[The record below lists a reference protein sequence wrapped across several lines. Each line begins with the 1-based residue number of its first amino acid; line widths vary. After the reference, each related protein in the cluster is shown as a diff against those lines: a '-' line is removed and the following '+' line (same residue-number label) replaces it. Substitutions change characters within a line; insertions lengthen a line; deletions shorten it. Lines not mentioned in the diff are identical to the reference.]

1 MTMIGLA
8 EMTSMPFPS
17 QCVCATT
24 FRQVKC
30 STIRTSAPSAAAAA
44 RSAFSGSLTRR
55 CISCH
60 VRPTRKKQDITIFV
74 FKKKNIS
81 LCLLHNVIIRNRFI
95 FGSINLQLKFYNSSR
110 PFTRSVYDLLRE
122 CWCCCWR
129 MRHGCL
135 AVRMP

>member
-60 VRPTRKKQDITIFV
+60 VRPTRKKQDITICV
-74 FKKKNIS
+74 
-81 LCLLHNVIIRNRFI
+81 
-95 FGSINLQLKFYNSSR
+95 
-110 PFTRSVYDLLRE
+110 
-122 CWCCCWR
+122 
-129 MRHGCL
+129 
-135 AVRMP
+135 